1 MNFSMICPLCKKGEI
16 LDPFKDRSRLKKE
29 LAIELRKRDY
39 SMREI
44 QKILGYKSVSSVA
57 ELLKV

>member
-1 MNFSMICPLCKKGEI
+1 MLCPLCKKGEI
-16 LDPFKDRSRLKKE
+16 TDPFKDQSRLKKE
-29 LAIELRKRDY
+29 GAKELRKQGH

-57 ELLKV
+57 ELLKD